1 MFMFSFLSFK
11 LLLFFSLFKKGKQ
24 KCVCLIVSCLFNR
37 KPRKNVFVNSLCFL
51 FSTSLNLL
59 NQSFHEN

>member
-1 MFMFSFLSFK
+1 MFMFSFLVSNCSFF
-11 LLLFFSLFKKGKQ
+11 FFSLFRKA